1 MKARGKRE
9 ARRPWLPKSKIHG
22 VLKGRNNIP
31 ALQAFV
37 LFLVCLTRGD
47 VPTNS
52 GLAPV
57 FHIPRLRRCCLRLFL
72 AILFAEDL
80 MADSSRFTI
89 ICPCCEATLT
99 IDAQTGALISHEDKT
114 KPLASFD
121 EMVKGLDKQ
130 KQMREQIFAQEL
142 SSMKDRD
149 RILEEK
155 FQEAMKRAEKDKD
168 KPYRNPLDID

>member
-1 MKARGKRE
+1 
-9 ARRPWLPKSKIHG
+9 
-22 VLKGRNNIP
+22 
-31 ALQAFV
+31 
-37 LFLVCLTRGD
+37 
-47 VPTNS
+47 
-52 GLAPV
+52 
-57 FHIPRLRRCCLRLFL
+57 
-72 AILFAEDL
+72 

-99 IDAQTGALISHEDKT
+99 IDVQTGALITHEEKV

-168 KPYRNPLDID
+168 KPYINPLDID

>member
-1 MKARGKRE
+1 MANS
-9 ARRPWLPKSKIHG
+9 SK
-22 VLKGRNNIP
+22 
-31 ALQAFV
+31 
-37 LFLVCLTRGD
+37 
-47 VPTNS
+47 
-52 GLAPV
+52 
-57 FHIPRLRRCCLRLFL
+57 
-72 AILFAEDL
+72 
-80 MADSSRFTI
+80 FTL

-99 IDAQTGALISHEDKT
+99 VDAQTGALLAHEEKA